1 MSGLQPSAPGSSE
14 LANWIRLLPASRV
27 LGTVSMEAEDTSGG
41 FSEAPPPPTPKSCL
55 AFTLGPPFFY
65 SKDVVGGGVSGPLD
79 CVGSFEHL

>member
-41 FSEAPPPPTPKSCL
+41 FSEAPPPTPKSCL
-55 AFTLGPPFFY
+55 ACTLGPPFFY